1 MTRDSE
7 ERHLDDELANA
18 TVLAQAG
25 HTPDPAT
32 GALVPPLHMSTTFGR
47 DSENELIGDY
57 VYARYQS
64 PTVEHAEQLLARLDG
79 GADAMLFASGL
90 AAVAALFETVQSG
103 GHVVAPTIMYHGAQ
117 DWLRRIESRRGI
129 GLTLFDA
136 TDPDAL
142 GESLRKGQTSVV
154 WIESPVNPTWDVI
167 DIRAAADLAHEAGA
181 ILAAD
186 CTVAP
191 PVTTRALELGADL
204 VFHSATKYLNGHSDL
219 LAGVLV
225 TREANELWEEL
236 GSVRKLSGGVLGAH
250 DAWMLI
256 RGLRTLPL
264 RFERAS
270 ESALQIAR
278 HLEGHPRLEAV
289 LYPGLESHPG
299 HEVARRQMTNG
310 FGGLLSIR
318 VRGGADEA
326 LDVIRRIRVFVR
338 ATSLGGVESLI
349 EHRASVEGPHSE
361 VPPDLLRLSIG
372 LEDPGDLISDLDQ
385 ALSGD

>member
-1 MTRDSE
+1 MKRDSD
-7 ERHLDDELANA
+7 ERHLDNNLADA
-18 TVLAQAG
+18 TVLAHAG
-25 HTPDPAT
+25 YTPDPAT

-47 DSENELIGDY
+47 DSEYELIGDY
-57 VYARYQS
+57 IYSRYQS
-64 PTVEHAEQLLARLDG
+64 PTVEHAEQLLARLEG

-90 AAVAALFETVQSG
+90 AAAAAVFDTVEGG

-129 GLTLFDA
+129 ALTLFDA

-142 GESLRKGQTSVV
+142 EGALRKTETSVV

-167 DIRAAADLAHEAGA
+167 DIREAAELTHGAGA
-181 ILAAD
+181 ILVVD

-191 PVTTRALELGADL
+191 PVTTRALKLGADL

-225 TREANELWEEL
+225 TPEVDELWDEL
-236 GSVRKLSGGVLGAH
+236 RLVRRLSGGVLGSY

-270 ESALQIAR
+270 RSALQIAR
-278 HLEGHPRLEAV
+278 HLEGHPGLEAV

-299 HEVARRQMTNG
+299 HEVASRQMTNG
-310 FGGLLSIR
+310 FGGLMSIVVNGDADAALAV
-318 VRGGADEA
+318 VRR
-326 LDVIRRIRVFVR
+326 LNVFVP
-338 ATSLGGVESLI
+338 ATSLGGVESLV
-349 EHRASVEGPHSE
+349 EHRASVEGPHSK
-361 VPPDLLRLSIG
+361 VPPNLLRLSIG
-372 LEDPGDLISDLDQ
+372 IEDPADLISDLDQ
-385 ALSGD
+385 ALS

>member
-1 MTRDSE
+1 MSRDSN
-7 ERHLDDELANA
+7 ERHLDDDLADA

-25 HTPDPAT
+25 HTPDPTT

-57 VYARYQS
+57 IYARYQN

-90 AAVAALFETVQSG
+90 AAVAAVFETVESG
-103 GHVVAPTIMYHGAQ
+103 GLVVAPTIMYHGAQ
-117 DWLRRIESRRGI
+117 NWLRRIESRGRI
-129 GLTLFDA
+129 DLTLFDA
-136 TDPDAL
+136 TDPNGLAEAL
-142 GESLRKGQTSVV
+142 RMGETSVV

-181 ILAAD
+181 ILVAD

-191 PVTTRALELGADL
+191 PITTRALDLGADL
-204 VFHSATKYLNGHSDL
+204 VFHSATKYLNGHSDI

-225 TREANELWEEL
+225 TPDTNELWEEL
-236 GSVRKLSGGVLGAH
+236 RSVRQLSGGVLGAH
-250 DAWMLI
+250 DAWMLV
-256 RGLRTLPL
+256 RGMRTLPL
-264 RFERAS
+264 RFERACK
-270 ESALQIAR
+270 SALQIAR

-310 FGGLLSIR
+310 FGGMMSLLVAGGEEAARGVVER
-318 VRGGADEA
+318 VR
-326 LDVIRRIRVFVR
+326 LFSP

-349 EHRASVEGPHSE
+349 EHRFVVEGPHSE
-361 VPPDLLRLSIG
+361 VPHNLLRVSVGI
-372 LEDPGDLISDLDQ
+372 EDVADLVADLDQ
-385 ALSGD
+385 ALAG